1 MLHEQLDITHWKQ
14 VFSVARMRAEGQKP
28 HDFNITGP
36 RNIAVIEQLRE
47 EAFATLPHI
56 ERVPTDIFILNRGEP
71 AQRAVT
77 KISGVPYRAAGKPWP
92 MAPSGTP
99 MNFVAQF
106 CFADSHD
113 LFPALPADLLLVF
126 IEGKEIRVRHRRPG
140 WNSNVIYEFM
150 WGYGDQRDSAV
161 AFEWV
166 SLGNIPLITQ
176 EEMPET
182 PWNITPCYGTIYR
195 TWDYPTADGFAY
207 PDIAERIA
215 TTLEAMKIGGCYP
228 SPWIAQDHLGIYLCT
243 LNSVF
248 LRSDTYP
255 FLNEPEPISAEEWRN
270 RYSPLKI
277 GDMGLMNIFLAADGN
292 IRWIADSS

>member
-1 MLHEQLDITHWKQ
+1 MLHEQLDITYRKQ

-28 HDFNITGP
+28 QDFNITGP
-36 RNIAVIEQLRE
+36 RSIAVIEQLRE

-56 ERVPTDIFILNRGEP
+56 ERVPTDIFILNRGES
-71 AQRAVT
+71 AQRAAT

-92 MAPSGTP
+92 MAPSGAP

-126 IEGKEIRVRHRRPG
+126 IEGKALQLRPRRPG
-140 WNSNVIYEFM
+140 GSRNVIHEFM
-150 WGYGDQRDSAV
+150 WGDGDRRDSAV

-166 SLGNIPLITQ
+166 SLGNMPLITQ

-207 PDIAERIA
+207 PDIAEHIA

-228 SPWIAQDHLGIYLCT
+228 SPWIGQDHLGTYLCT

-248 LRSDTYP
+248 LGSDAYP
-255 FLNEPEPISAEEWRN
+255 FLNEPEPISAGEWRHS
-270 RYSPLKI
+270 YSPLTI
-277 GDMGLMNIFLAADGN
+277 GDMGLMNIFLAE
-292 IRWIADSS
+292 